1 MKLFHMQKTILLSIL
16 FLLMTF
22 SGLCQVTLVKG
33 RVTDQSTNEP
43 IPFANI
49 IFKNSAIGTISDIN
63 GHFELQTSTGASSIE
78 VSFVGYKSTTL
89 KITAF
94 KRNNIA
100 IKLQED
106 SQILDAVELVT
117 KKRQKKKKSDS
128 PAVQIM
134 KQVWKHKQDNI
145 SENINVLSYDR
156 HEKTQLDLNN
166 FKESLSNGDK
176 LGSFSFIF
184 DYADTSSLNGKTSLP
199 MLINESMYRVLHTSN
214 PNFDQKITLASQ
226 VSGFRDNHSANALL
240 QSADFEFD
248 IYDRSITIFE
258 KAFASPLSTVG
269 FLNYHYYLQDT
280 ITLDNGR
287 KQFHIQ
293 YIPKRAHELSFIG
306 DIWVDEAHWAVEK
319 IRLRVVKDANLNFV
333 SDLEV
338 IQEFSFNEELQKWLI
353 KKDKLT
359 ADISVLN
366 MKEEIGFFGH
376 RTYIF
381 DNYRFDKYWDDN
393 IIDSLIE
400 IGFKDDDFQLN
411 FIKSHRLETLTQQE
425 TNIYTMID
433 SLQKLPAFRTL
444 DNLSYLA
451 ASGYIPI
458 KNKFEIGP
466 IWNFYSKNT
475 IEGHRFFFGGST
487 SFRANKNYRLGGFL
501 AYGTKDKTFKFGTDY
516 KHLVNKKRYH
526 VLGGSIRYDYENL
539 TQIGSSKLNS
549 GSIFSSI
556 LSGGQDLS
564 LSEVLTVEALSE
576 KDLNRHFKID
586 TRIIYKKYSELGD
599 LTFDFLDTVD
609 GKRSIKTS
617 EFKFGIIYDFAPSYL
632 RERSAYRDQI
642 FTKNKYR
649 AQLFTTLGFN
659 KVFGSQYGYQRYRF
673 QFNARNTLGALGRL
687 FYEINAE
694 KIVGDLPYILL
705 YAPPVNN
712 TQLSSAKR
720 FSLLKDYE
728 FMTDTYVSFFAEHH
742 LEGLFFNHIPLI
754 KKLNFREV
762 ISFKGLFGSLTEQNA
777 TNTINNVPIVA
788 PDKTGYFEAGFGVEN
803 ILKILRVDYVFRI
816 NHRLTD
822 TKDNQGLRFT
832 MSLRI

>member
-1 MKLFHMQKTILLSIL
+1 MQKTILLSIF
-16 FLLMTF
+16 FLLLTVT
-22 SGLCQVTLVKG
+22 GLAQVTLVKG
-33 RVTDQSTNEP
+33 RVTDETTNEP

-49 IFKNSAIGTISDIN
+49 IFKNSTIGTISDIN

-78 VSFVGYKSTTL
+78 VSFVGYKSQVL
-89 KITAF
+89 NITPF
-94 KRNNIA
+94 KRNQLSV
-100 IKLQED
+100 KLQED
-106 SQILDAVELVT
+106 SQVLEAVELVT

-134 KQVWKHKQDNI
+134 KQVWKHKKENI
-145 SENINVLSYDR
+145 SENIEVLSYDR

-214 PNFDQKITLASQ
+214 PKFDQKITLASQ

-280 ITLDNGR
+280 ITVEGGR

-338 IQEFSFNEELQKWLI
+338 VQEFTFNEELQKWLI
-353 KKDKLT
+353 RKDKLT

-393 IIDSLIE
+393 TIDSLVE
-400 IGFKDDDFQLN
+400 IGFKDDDFQLK
-411 FIKSHRLETLTQQE
+411 FIQENRLETLTQQE
-425 TNIYTMID
+425 SNIYTMID
-433 SLQKLPAFRTL
+433 SLQKLPAFKL
-444 DNLSYLA
+444 IDNLSYVA
-451 ASGYIPI
+451 ASGYIPF

-466 IWNFYSKNT
+466 IWNFYSNNE
-475 IEGHRFFFGGST
+475 IEGHRFYFGGST
-487 SFRANKNYRLGGFL
+487 AFRANKNRRLAAFL
-501 AYGTKDKTFKFGTDY
+501 AYGTKDKTFKFGTEY
-516 KHLVNKKRYH
+516 KHLVNKKLYH
-526 VLGGSIRYDYENL
+526 ALGASIKYDYENL

-556 LSGGQDLS
+556 LSSSEELS
-564 LSEVLTVEALSE
+564 LSEVFSIEANSE

-586 TRIIYKKYSELGD
+586 TRMTYTRYGELGN
-599 LTFDFLDTVD
+599 LRFDFLDDVS
-609 GKRSIKTS
+609 GKRIIKTS
-617 EFKFGIIYDFAPSYL
+617 DFTFGIIYDFAPTYL
-632 RERSAYRDQI
+632 RERSVYRDQI

-649 AQLFTTLGFN
+649 AQLYATMGFN

-687 FYEINAE
+687 FYEINTE

-728 FMTDTYVSFFAEHH
+728 FMADTYISFFAEHH
-742 LEGLFFNHIPLI
+742 LEGLIFNHIPLI

-762 ISFKGLFGSLTEQNA
+762 VTFKGLYGSLTDENA
-777 TNTINNVPIVA
+777 KNTINNQPIVA
-788 PDKTGYFEAGFGVEN
+788 PDETGYFEAGIGVEN
-803 ILKILRVDYVFRI
+803 ILKIIRVDYVFRL
-816 NHRLTD
+816 NHRLED
-822 TKDNQGLRFT
+822 TKDNQGFRFT

>member
-1 MKLFHMQKTILLSIL
+1 MMQKNIYLFIL
-16 FLLMTF
+16 FLFTSL
-22 SGLCQVTLVKG
+22 SVLCQVTLVKG
-33 RVTDQSTNEP
+33 KITDQATNEP

-49 IFKNSAIGTISDIN
+49 VFKNSTIGTISDIN
-63 GHFELQTSTGASSIE
+63 GLFELQTSTGSSQIE
-78 VSFVGYKSTTL
+78 ISFVGYKP
-89 KITAF
+89 KIVNINPL
-94 KRNNIA
+94 KRNNIN

-106 SQILDAVELVT
+106 SEILDAVELVT

-134 KQVWKHKQDNI
+134 KQVWKHKKENI
-145 SENINVLSYDR
+145 SENIDILSYDR

-166 FKESLSNGDK
+166 FKESLSSGDK

-199 MLINESMYRVLHTSN
+199 MLINESMYRVLHTSD

-258 KAFASPLSTVG
+258 KGFASPLSTVG

-280 ITLDNGR
+280 INLDNGR

-338 IQEFSFNEELQKWLI
+338 IQEFSFNEDLQKWLI

-359 ADISVLN
+359 ADISILN

-381 DNYRFDKYWDDN
+381 DNYRFDKYWDDDT
-393 IIDSLIE
+393 IDSLIE
-400 IGFKDDDFQLN
+400 IGFKDDKFQLE
-411 FIKSHRLETLTQQE
+411 FIQNNRLETLTEQE
-425 TNIYTMID
+425 SNIYTMID
-433 SLQKLPAFRTL
+433 SLQKLPAFRAI

-451 ASGYIPI
+451 ASGYIPV

-466 IWNFYSKNT
+466 IWNFYSKNNL
-475 IEGHRFFFGGST
+475 EGHRFYFGGST
-487 SFRANKNYRLGGFL
+487 SFRANKNFRLGGFL

-516 KHLVNKKRYH
+516 KHLVNKKLYH
-526 VLGGSIRYDYENL
+526 ALGLSIKYDYENL

-556 LSGGQDLS
+556 LSPNQDLS
-564 LSEVLTVEALSE
+564 LSEVLAIEASSE

-586 TRIIYKKYSELGD
+586 SRLAYTKYGELGD
-599 LTFDFLDTVD
+599 LTFDFLDETS
-609 GKRSIKTS
+609 GKRAITTTELKM
-617 EFKFGIIYDFAPSYL
+617 GLIYDFAPSYL

-649 AQLFTTLGFN
+649 AQLFTTIGFN
-659 KVFGSQYGYQRYRF
+659 NVLGSQYGYQRYRF
-673 QFNARNTLGALGRL
+673 QFNGRNTLGALGRL
-687 FYEINAE
+687 FYEVNTE

-712 TQLSSAKR
+712 TQLSSSKR

-728 FMTDTYVSFFAEHH
+728 FMADTYVSFFAEHH
-742 LEGLFFNHIPLI
+742 FEGLVFNHIPLI

-762 ISFKGLFGSLTEQNA
+762 VTFKGLYGTLTDENA
-777 TNTINNVPIVA
+777 TNTINDVPITA
-788 PDKTGYFEAGFGVEN
+788 ADKTGYFEAGIGVEN

-816 NHRLTD
+816 NHRLSN

>member
-1 MKLFHMQKTILLSIL
+1 MQKTLVISII
-16 FLLMTF
+16 FLLT
-22 SGLCQVTLVKG
+22 SVVSLAQVTLVKG
-33 RVTDQSTNEP
+33 KVTDEATNEA

-49 IFKNSAIGTISDIN
+49 VFKNSNIGTISDIH
-63 GHFELQTSTGASSIE
+63 GQFELQTSTGVSKIE
-78 VSFVGYKSTTL
+78 ISFVGYKSKTL
-89 KITAF
+89 DIIPF
-94 KRNNIA
+94 KRNNIN
-100 IKLQED
+100 IKLKED
-106 SQILDAVELVT
+106 SEVLEAVELVT

-134 KQVWKHKQDNI
+134 KQVWKHKKDNI
-145 SENINVLSYDR
+145 SENIAILSYDR

-176 LGSFSFIF
+176 LGSFSFVF
-184 DYADTSSLNGKTSLP
+184 EYADTSSLNGKTSLP
-199 MLINESMYRVLHTSN
+199 MLINESMYRVLHTSD
-214 PNFDQKITLASQ
+214 PSFDQKITLASQ

-258 KAFASPLSTVG
+258 KAFASPLSSVG
-269 FLNYHYYLQDT
+269 ILNYHYYLQDT

-287 KQFHIQ
+287 RQFHIQ
-293 YIPKRAHELSFIG
+293 YIPRRAHELSFIG

-338 IQEFSFNEELQKWLI
+338 IQEFTFNEELQKWLI
-353 KKDKLT
+353 HKDKLT
-359 ADISVLN
+359 ADISILN
-366 MKEEIGFFGH
+366 LKEEVGFFGH

-393 IIDSLIE
+393 TIDSLIE
-400 IGFKDDDFQLN
+400 IGFKDDLHQLK
-411 FIKSHRLETLTQQE
+411 FIQENRLETLTQQE
-425 TNIYTMID
+425 SDIYTMID
-433 SLQKLPAFRTL
+433 SLQKLKAFKAI

-451 ASGYIPI
+451 ASGYIPV

-466 IWNFYSKNT
+466 IWNFYSNNN
-475 IEGHRFFFGGST
+475 IEGHRFFLGGST

-501 AYGTKDKTFKFGTDY
+501 AYGTKDKTFKYGLDY
-516 KHLVNKKRYH
+516 KHLVNKKLYH
-526 VLGGSIRYDYENL
+526 ALGASIKYDYENL

-549 GSIFSSI
+549 GSIFSSL
-556 LSGGQDLS
+556 LSANQQLR
-564 LSEVLTVEALSE
+564 LSEVLALELSSE

-586 TRIIYKKYSELGD
+586 TRVGYTNYGELGD
-599 LTFDFLDTVD
+599 LRFDFLDGTTE
-609 GKRSIKTS
+609 KRTITTS
-617 EFKFGIIYDFAPSYL
+617 ELKLGIIYDFAPSYL

-649 AQLFTTLGFN
+649 AQLFATFGFDGVLGA
-659 KVFGSQYGYQRYRF
+659 QYGYQRYRF

-687 FYEINAE
+687 FYEINTE
-694 KIVGDLPYILL
+694 MIVGDLPYILL

-712 TQLSSAKR
+712 TKLSSSKR
-720 FSLLKDYE
+720 FSLLNDYE
-728 FMTDTYVSFFAEHH
+728 FMADTYVSFFAEHH
-742 LEGLFFNHIPLI
+742 LEGLVFNHLPLI

-762 ISFKGLFGSLTEQNA
+762 ITFKGLFGTLTNQNA

-788 PDKTGYFEAGFGVEN
+788 PDKTGYFEAGIGVEN
-803 ILKILRVDYVFRI
+803 ILKIFRVDYVFRL
-816 NHRLTD
+816 NHRLED
-822 TKDNQGLRFT
+822 TKNNQGLRFT

>member
-1 MKLFHMQKTILLSIL
+1 MQKTLLISIL
-16 FLLMTF
+16 FILTSLT
-22 SGLCQVTLVKG
+22 SLAQVTLVKG
-33 RVTDQSTNEP
+33 KVTDEVTNEP

-49 IFKNSAIGTISDIN
+49 VFKNSTIGTISDIH
-63 GHFELQTSTGASSIE
+63 GQFELQTSTDASSIE
-78 VSFVGYKSTTL
+78 ISFVGYKTKTKDIL
-89 KITAF
+89 VF
-94 KRNNIA
+94 KRNNIN
-100 IKLQED
+100 IKLSED
-106 SQILDAVELVT
+106 SEVLEAVELVS
-117 KKRQKKKKSDS
+117 KKRRKKKKSDS

-134 KQVWKHKQDNI
+134 KQVWKHKKDNI
-145 SENINVLSYDR
+145 SENIEVLSYDR

-166 FKESLSNGDK
+166 FKESLSDGDK
-176 LGSFSFIF
+176 LGSFSFVF
-184 DYADTSSLNGKTSLP
+184 EYADTSDLNGKTSLP

-214 PNFDQKITLASQ
+214 PSFDQKITLASQ

-280 ITLDNGR
+280 INLENGR
-287 KQFHIQ
+287 RQFHIQ
-293 YIPKRAHELSFIG
+293 YIPRRAHELSFIG

-338 IQEFSFNEELQKWLI
+338 IQEFTFNEELQKWLI
-353 KKDKLT
+353 RKDKLT
-359 ADISVLN
+359 ADISILN
-366 MKEEIGFFGH
+366 LKEEIGFFGH

-393 IIDSLIE
+393 TIDSLIE
-400 IGFKDDDFQLN
+400 IGFEDDSAQLKYIQEN
-411 FIKSHRLETLTQQE
+411 RLETLTEQE
-425 TNIYTMID
+425 SDIYVMID
-433 SLQKLPAFRTL
+433 SLQKLPAFKAI
-444 DNLSYLA
+444 DNLSYVA

-466 IWNFYSKNT
+466 IWNFYSNNT
-475 IEGHRFFFGGST
+475 IEGNRFYFGGST

-501 AYGTKDKTFKFGTDY
+501 AYGTKDQTFKFGTDY
-516 KHLVNKKRYH
+516 RHLINKKLYH
-526 VLGGSIRYDYENL
+526 AVGGSIKYDYENL

-549 GSIFSSI
+549 GSIFSSL
-556 LSGGQDLS
+556 LSANQDLR
-564 LSEVLTVEALSE
+564 LSEVLGVEAFSE

-586 TRIIYKKYSELGD
+586 TRVGYTKYGELGE
-599 LTFDFLDTVD
+599 LKFDFLEGD
-609 GKRSIKTS
+609 GKKTITTT
-617 EFKFGIIYDFAPSYL
+617 ELKLGVIYDFAPSYL

-649 AQLFTTLGFN
+649 AQLYATFGFN
-659 KVFGSQYGYQRYRF
+659 DVLGAQYGYQRFRF

-687 FYEINAE
+687 FYEINTE

-712 TQLSSAKR
+712 TKLQSSKR
-720 FSLLKDYE
+720 FSLLNDYE
-728 FMTDTYVSFFAEHH
+728 FMADTYVSFFAEHH
-742 LEGLFFNHIPLI
+742 LEGLVFNHIPLL

-762 ISFKGLFGSLTEQNA
+762 ITFKGLFGSLTDQNA

-788 PDKTGYFEAGFGVEN
+788 PDKTGYFEAGIGIEN

-816 NHRLTD
+816 NHRLSD
-822 TKDNQGLRFT
+822 SKDNQGLRFT

>member
-1 MKLFHMQKTILLSIL
+1 MQKTLLISIL
-16 FLLMTF
+16 FLLISFTGF
-22 SGLCQVTLVKG
+22 SQVTLVKG
-33 RVTDQSTNEP
+33 RVTDASTNEA

-49 IFKNSAIGTISDIN
+49 IFKNSSIGTISDIH
-63 GHFELQTSTGASSIE
+63 GHFELQTSTDASSIE
-78 VSFVGYKSTTL
+78 VSFVGYTSKTI
-89 KITAF
+89 KITPF
-94 KRNNIA
+94 RRNNIDV
-100 IKLQED
+100 KLNED
-106 SQILDAVELVT
+106 SEVLEAVELVT
-117 KKRQKKKKSDS
+117 KRRQKKKKSDS

-134 KQVWKHKQDNI
+134 KQVWKHKKDNI
-145 SENINVLSYDR
+145 SENIEILSYDR

-176 LGSFSFIF
+176 LGSFNFIF
-184 DYADTSSLNGKTSLP
+184 EYADTSSLNGKTSLP

-269 FLNYHYYLQDT
+269 ILNYHYYLQDT
-280 ITLDNGR
+280 IMLDDGR
-287 KQFHIQ
+287 RQFHIQ
-293 YIPKRAHELSFIG
+293 YIPRRAHELSFIG

-338 IQEFSFNEELQKWLI
+338 IQEFTFNEELQKWLI

-381 DNYRFDKYWDDN
+381 DNYRFDKYWN
-393 IIDSLIE
+393 KAVIDSLIE
-400 IGFKDDDFQLN
+400 IGFKDDKAQLK
-411 FIKSHRLETLTQQE
+411 FINDNRLETLTEQE
-425 TNIYTMID
+425 SNIYTMID
-433 SLQKLPAFRTL
+433 SLQKLPAFKAI

-451 ASGYIPI
+451 ASGYIPV

-466 IWNFYSKNT
+466 IWNFYSNNT
-475 IEGHRFFFGGST
+475 IEGHRFYFGGST

-501 AYGTKDKTFKFGTDY
+501 AYGTKDRKFKFGTDY
-516 KHLVNKKRYH
+516 KHVVNKKVYH
-526 VLGGSIRYDYENL
+526 LLGASIKYDYENL

-556 LSGGQDLS
+556 LSANQELR
-564 LSEVLTVEALSE
+564 LSEVLALEVFSE
-576 KDLNRHFKID
+576 KDLNRHFKVD
-586 TRIIYKKYSELGD
+586 SRIGYTEYGELGD
-599 LTFDFLDTVD
+599 LRFDFLDGIS
-609 GKRSIKTS
+609 GKKTIKTT
-617 EFKFGIIYDFAPSYL
+617 ELKLGVIYDFAPSYL

-642 FTKNKYR
+642 FTRNKYR
-649 AQLFTTLGFN
+649 TQLYATFGFN
-659 KVFGSQYGYQRYRF
+659 GLLDAQYGYQRYRM

-687 FYEINAE
+687 FYEVNAE

-712 TQLSSAKR
+712 TQLSSSKR
-720 FSLLKDYE
+720 FSLLNDYE
-728 FMTDTYVSFFAEHH
+728 FMADTYVSFFAEHH
-742 LEGLFFNHIPLI
+742 LEGLVFNHIPLI

-762 ISFKGLFGSLTEQNA
+762 ISFKGLFGTLTDQNA
-777 TNTINNVPIVA
+777 TNTINNVPIVS
-788 PDKTGYFEAGFGVEN
+788 PDKTGYFEAGIGVEN

-816 NHRLTD
+816 NHRKED
-822 TKDNQGLRFT
+822 QKENQGLRFT